1 METMTSMERVL
12 TTLGHKEPDRV
23 PFFLLLTL
31 HGAKELNLSIEE
43 YFSKA
48 SNIVEGQLRLREKYH
63 HDCYLAFS
71 YAALEVE
78 AFGGDVKYISNGPP
92 NAGSPIVKN
101 KRDIE
106 KLKVPDIQNSH
117 CLQKVLKTI
126 EQLKVKAGE
135 EVPIIG
141 VVVSPFSLPVMQMG
155 FPDYLDLL
163 LHHKEL
169 FRQLMVINEQFCV
182 QWANAQLAA
191 GATAICY
198 FDPISS
204 PSMVPASLYR
214 QSGLGVAQRTIAQIN
229 GLVAT
234 HFASGTCLEIIEDVV
249 STGTGAVGVGEDE
262 DINVL
267 KEKSRGRFSLIGNLN
282 GVKMCSWSA
291 QEAKNIVTDLL
302 SKAAPGGG
310 FILADG
316 HGEIPWQVSDDV
328 LHAISTTVRQFGTYP
343 ISSQGKSNTA

>member
-23 PFFLLLTL
+23 PFFLLLTM
-31 HGAKELNLSIEE
+31 HGAKELGLSIEE
-43 YFSKA
+43 YFSK
-48 SNIVEGQLRLREKYH
+48 SENIVEGQLRLREKYQ
-63 HDCYLAFS
+63 HDCYYPFS

-78 AFGGDVKYISNGPP
+78 AFGGDVKYIADGPP
-92 NAGSPIVKN
+92 NAGSPIIKN
-101 KRDIE
+101 RKDIE
-106 KLKVPDIQNSH
+106 KLKISSVQDTP
-117 CLQKVLKTI
+117 CLKKALKTI
-126 EQLKVKAGE
+126 EQLKVEAGG

-163 LHHKEL
+163 LNDKES
-169 FRQLMVINEQFCV
+169 FAQLMAVNEQFCV

-204 PSMVPASLYR
+204 PSMVPVSLYR
-214 QSGLGVAQRTIAQIN
+214 KSGLGVAGRTLAKIN

-262 DINVL
+262 DICEL
-267 KEKSRGRFSLIGNLN
+267 KDKSRGRFSVIGNLN
-282 GVKMCSWSA
+282 GIKMCSWSPE
-291 QEAKNIVTDLL
+291 EARNAVTDLL
-302 SKAAPGGG
+302 LKAAPGGG

-316 HGEIPWQVSDDV
+316 HGEIPWQVPDEV
-328 LHAISTTVRQFGTYP
+328 LHTISLAVRRYGTYP
-343 ISSQGKSNTA
+343 ITSREETSTL

>member
-12 TTLGHKEPDRV
+12 TTLSHKEPDRV
-23 PFFLLLTL
+23 PFFLLLTM
-31 HGAKELNLSIEE
+31 HGAKELGLSIEE
-43 YFSKA
+43 YFSKPE
-48 SNIVEGQLRLREKYH
+48 NIVEGQLRLREKYQ
-63 HDCYLAFS
+63 HDCYYPFT
-71 YAALEVE
+71 YAAVEVE
-78 AFGGDVKYISNGPP
+78 AFGGDVKYVSNGPP
-92 NAGSPIVKN
+92 NAGSPIIKN
-101 KRDIE
+101 RRDIE
-106 KLKVPDIQNSH
+106 KLKVPDVKNTP
-117 CLQKVLKTI
+117 CLRKALNTI
-126 EQLKVKAGE
+126 ELLKVEAGE
-135 EVPIIG
+135 DVPIIG

-163 LHHKEL
+163 LHDKES
-169 FRQLMVINEQFCV
+169 FYQLMAVNELFCV

-198 FDPISS
+198 FDPVAS

-214 QSGLGVAQRTIAQIN
+214 KSGLDVAKRTLPQIN

-262 DINVL
+262 DINEL
-267 KEKSRGRFSLIGNLN
+267 KEKSRGRLSLIGNLN
-282 GVKMCSWSA
+282 GIKMCSWPP
-291 QEAKNIVTDLL
+291 QEARSSVTDLL

-316 HGEIPWQVSDDV
+316 HGEIPWQVPDEV
-328 LHAISTTVRQFGTYP
+328 LHAMSTTVRQCGTYP
-343 ISSQGKSNTA
+343 ITSPEEIRTL